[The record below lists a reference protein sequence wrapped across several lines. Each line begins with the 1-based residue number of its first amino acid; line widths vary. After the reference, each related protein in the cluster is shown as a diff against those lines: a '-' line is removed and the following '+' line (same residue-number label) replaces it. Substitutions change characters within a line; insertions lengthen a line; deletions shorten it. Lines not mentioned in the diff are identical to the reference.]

1 MTRDETIKLMGY
13 IKKNYPRFCAN
24 QSKEEKLKKVDTYRD
39 VLSKYSYDDMIIV
52 VDEYIRR
59 GAVLY
64 PEWMDIIK
72 LYNDIIEK
80 CKNWNWQPANPGTWE
95 LSEVKTLW
103 ETDPILRLVGDPEG
117 YIDYLRKEREAL

>member
-1 MTRDETIKLMGY
+1 MTRNETIKLMGY
-13 IKKNYPRFCAN
+13 IKQNYPRFCAN
-24 QSKEEKLKKVDTYRD
+24 QSKEEKLKAVDTYRD

-52 VDEYIRR
+52 VNEHIRR

-72 LYNDIIEK
+72 LYNDIIKK
-80 CKNWNWQPANPGTWE
+80 CTNWYWQPANPGTWE

-103 ETDPILRLVGDPEG
+103 ESDPILRLVGDPEG

>member
-13 IKKNYPRFCAN
+13 IKRNYPRFYAN
-24 QSKEEKLKKVDTYRD
+24 QSKEEKLKAVDTYRD
-39 VLSKYSYDDMIIV
+39 VLRKYSYDDMIIV

-72 LYNDIIEK
+72 LNNDIIK
-80 CKNWNWQPANPGTWE
+80 NCTNWNWQPANPDTWE

>member
-24 QSKEEKLKKVDTYRD
+24 QSKKEKLKKVDTYRD

>member
-13 IKKNYPRFCAN
+13 IKRNYPRFYAN
-24 QSKEEKLKKVDTYRD
+24 QSKEEKLKAVDTYRD
-39 VLSKYSYDDMIIV
+39 FLSKYSYDDMIIV
-52 VDEYIRR
+52 VNEHIRR

-72 LYNDIIEK
+72 LYNDIIKK
-80 CKNWNWQPANPGTWE
+80 CTNWYWQPDNPGTWE
-95 LSEVKTLW
+95 LSKVKKIW